1 MLQRIESLGSD
12 WLVERVGAMADSIER
27 IGPVAFNEAN
37 RYLPQGVSPRPGFIR
52 YDLFPY
58 LREILEA
65 FDPHSNVREV
75 NLKKGVQVGYTT
87 LLESVLFYYICHI
100 TTTPAMF
107 ITADKELATARME
120 NSIMPMLVE
129 SGMKHRVRSADV
141 TNTRKTGQT
150 KDFIQWE
157 GGGYLI
163 YTGAQNPAKMRQFS
177 MPLLLKDELDGWPRL
192 AGKDGNSDSLT
203 DARASAY
210 WSVRKILRGSTP
222 TEYPSLI
229 DDAFKRGDQRVY
241 KVLCRACSWPQ
252 ELRMEWRDT
261 QGGFKWEL
269 DGEGVLILDS
279 VRYACNSCGHEHYET
294 DKEVLFST
302 EHGAFWHPTT
312 AARERDVRSYHLP
325 SFYSPYGF
333 RPWYKNVADFIESYD
348 REGKQVKD
356 VGKYQVFRNNVLGE
370 PYYHAGGRISAKEV
384 SAHRRPVYRMGQVP
398 NKYAAEFCG
407 SPVLFMTCTVDVHE
421 KNLAVAVMGWT
432 VDSKCFLIDYWR
444 FEDDNCAEA
453 TSPAWVRLAELLE
466 SKVYEADDGKK
477 YSIALTLVDAGFS
490 NAVVT
495 EFCAGYAA
503 GVYPILGRER
513 TAKNQSIKEFA
524 EFKTQQGSTGYRLL
538 VDHYKE
544 RLAPVLKRTWTE
556 ETGQQRPY
564 HFNAPVDVTTAQLKE
579 LTVEVQRLKEDG
591 RGNTSMEWHRPSGAR
606 NELWDLLVYG
616 NAAVEILAWAICIG
630 HFELETID
638 WPQFWEYIER
648 EKLYFTCEGTPNA

>member
-1 MLQRIESLGSD
+1 
-12 WLVERVGAMADSIER
+12 
-27 IGPVAFNEAN
+27 
-37 RYLPQGVSPRPGFIR
+37 
-52 YDLFPY
+52 
-58 LREILEA
+58 
-65 FDPHSNVREV
+65 
-75 NLKKGVQVGYTT
+75 
-87 LLESVLFYYICHI
+87 
-100 TTTPAMF
+100 
-107 ITADKELATARME
+107 
-120 NSIMPMLVE
+120 
-129 SGMKHRVRSADV
+129 
-141 TNTRKTGQT
+141 
-150 KDFIQWE
+150 
-157 GGGYLI
+157 
-163 YTGAQNPAKMRQFS
+163 
-177 MPLLLKDELDGWPRL
+177 
-192 AGKDGNSDSLT
+192 
-203 DARASAY
+203 
-210 WSVRKILRGSTP
+210 
-222 TEYPSLI
+222 
-229 DDAFKRGDQRVY
+229 
-241 KVLCRACSWPQ
+241 
-252 ELRMEWRDT
+252 
-261 QGGFKWEL
+261 
-269 DGEGVLILDS
+269 
-279 VRYACNSCGHEHYET
+279 
-294 DKEVLFST
+294 
-302 EHGAFWHPTT
+302 
-312 AARERDVRSYHLP
+312 
-325 SFYSPYGF
+325 
-333 RPWYKNVADFIESYD
+333 
-348 REGKQVKD
+348 
-356 VGKYQVFRNNVLGE
+356 
-370 PYYHAGGRISAKEV
+370 
-384 SAHRRPVYRMGQVP
+384 MGQVP